1 MKLYKTRK
9 KTEVTNRKTSPRNN
23 QSYRSSASS
32 SQKLLKLKSMKV
44 ARVDCGPSTQVFSS
58 IFYYTCYIVPHSTLF
73 SSMNITELPPQIRS
87 IKLIQTNRK
96 YQVFV
101 FSKSIWN
108 YQQIICFFAVI
119 GDMKEIL
126 IFLTL

>member
-44 ARVDCGPSTQVFSS
+44 ARVDQDQPHRFSPALL
-58 IFYYTCYIVPHSTLF
+58 YYTCYIVPHSTLF

-108 YQQIICFFAVI
+108 YQQIICFFAAI
-119 GDMKEIL
+119 GEMKEIL